1 MIEVDLDLDVLEE
14 LSSLES
20 VRPGLLATLIDK
32 FESNRMAQLGELEL
46 ARALGDAERARSL
59 LHSLKGAAATLGLAG
74 LARHVARLEQ
84 APEQVLND
92 ANANETLRVLT
103 AQSLQVLKRWAASHQ
118 S

>member
-1 MIEVDLDLDVLEE
+1 MTEVDLDLDVLEE

-20 VRPGLLATLIDK
+20 VRPGLLTNLIEK

-46 ARALGDAERARSL
+46 ARALGDTERVRSL

-74 LARHVARLEQ
+74 LARHFARLEQ
-84 APEQVLND
+84 TPEQMLD
-92 ANANETLRVLT
+92 DGANEALRVLT
-103 AQSLQVLKRWAASHQ
+103 ADSLQVLKRWAASHQ